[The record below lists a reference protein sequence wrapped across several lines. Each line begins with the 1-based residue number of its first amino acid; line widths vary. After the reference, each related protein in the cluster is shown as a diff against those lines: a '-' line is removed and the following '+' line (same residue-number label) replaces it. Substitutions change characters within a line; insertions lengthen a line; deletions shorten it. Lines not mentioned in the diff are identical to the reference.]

1 MVTPIGKGTRGLI
14 VAPPRTGKTTILK
27 QIANAITTNHP
38 EVHVMVLLIDER
50 PEEVTDFQRSVKAE
64 VVASSNDQDLET
76 HVRLSRFM
84 IERCRRMVE
93 AGKDVFV
100 LLDSITRVARA
111 YNSVHGGSGR
121 TMTGGVDAR
130 ALEIPR
136 KMFASARKIEEG
148 GSLTILATAL
158 VDTGSRMDELIFQEF
173 KGTGNMELILDRKL
187 SDRRLFPA
195 IDIPKSGTRKEE
207 KLFPKH
213 QIEAVRKLRRTMVD
227 LNPVEAMETLIAA
240 LKKHKTN
247 DELLAKLASRPL
259 KRLTH
264 TFDAASVQRSS
275 PRHRSRPGARARRW
289 SGCCRS
295 TRPSSRADIP
305 TPPRLAS
312 QLEVSTKSIHRDLEF
327 MRDRL
332 ELPIE
337 YDGSRFGYL
346 LHRGSQGLPHAANHG
361 GRTLRARGRREG
373 PPAIPRHQ
381 LREAAPERAQKDG
394 AVPAR
399 HDFAQPDRRRADHL
413 LPHQRRAD
421 PGPGDLRRAG
431 QSHHGA
437 PATRAHLSQ
446 ARPASS
452 PSNASSIPI
461 TSPTSTAS
469 GSSSPTTTCARTS
482 APSSPRASKP
492 SGRTGKTFE
501 RRQKFSLEKRLRGSF
516 GVQSGQGEFDV
527 VIRFNERV
535 ADYIREKKWHDSQQL
550 RELKDGGVE
559 LRLKLSSLAEVG
571 RWVLSWGGDAVVV
584 RPAEL
589 AQSVRQSAQRV
600 LREGSAS

>member
-1 MVTPIGKGTRGLI
+1 MSTATKNENHSTTAATDTGAGYLEVSEKGFGFLRTAENHFHPKPSDIFVTPDTIKRNFLREGSLVEGPTQPPHRGNSPQLKAVERVNGMAFDEYTKSVRFENLTTIDPIEKFKLETSPDLIETRVIDMVTPLGKGTRGLI
-14 VAPPRTGKTTILK
+14 VAPPRTGKTTVLK

-38 EVHVMVLLIDER
+38 EVYVLVLLIDER

-207 KLFPKH
+207 KLFPKN

-227 LNPVEAMETLIAA
+227 LNPVEAMETLVAA

-247 DELLAKLASRPL
+247 DELLAKL
-259 KRLTH
+259 
-264 TFDAASVQRSS
+264 V
-275 PRHRSRPGARARRW
+275 
-289 SGCCRS
+289 
-295 TRPSSRADIP
+295 
-305 TPPRLAS
+305 
-312 QLEVSTKSIHRDLEF
+312 
-327 MRDRL
+327 
-332 ELPIE
+332 
-337 YDGSRFGYL
+337 
-346 LHRGSQGLPHAANHG
+346 
-361 GRTLRARGRREG
+361 
-373 PPAIPRHQ
+373 
-381 LREAAPERAQKDG
+381 
-394 AVPAR
+394 
-399 HDFAQPDRRRADHL
+399 
-413 LPHQRRAD
+413 
-421 PGPGDLRRAG
+421 
-431 QSHHGA
+431 
-437 PATRAHLSQ
+437 
-446 ARPASS
+446 
-452 PSNASSIPI
+452 
-461 TSPTSTAS
+461 
-469 GSSSPTTTCARTS
+469 
-482 APSSPRASKP
+482 
-492 SGRTGKTFE
+492 
-501 RRQKFSLEKRLRGSF
+501 
-516 GVQSGQGEFDV
+516 
-527 VIRFNERV
+527 
-535 ADYIREKKWHDSQQL
+535 
-550 RELKDGGVE
+550 
-559 LRLKLSSLAEVG
+559 
-571 RWVLSWGGDAVVV
+571 
-584 RPAEL
+584 
-589 AQSVRQSAQRV
+589 
-600 LREGSAS
+600 